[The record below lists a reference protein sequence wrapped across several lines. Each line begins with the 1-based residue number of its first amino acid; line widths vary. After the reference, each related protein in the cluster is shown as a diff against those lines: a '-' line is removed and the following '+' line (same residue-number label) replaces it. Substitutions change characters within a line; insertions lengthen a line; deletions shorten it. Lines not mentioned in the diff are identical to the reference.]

1 MTHSEDRWPSG
12 RKRAV
17 RQIIRVNRLDHGPR
31 AGGGLQNS
39 GAIHRR
45 MKGRATAGEDEMS
58 RPGNGQTEVA
68 CLDPPNRLFNAR
80 GLAADHVVH
89 MERMSVPGA
98 GERWHEV
105 ESILRALTSP
115 DGSGAP
121 LAGEKRNKPSQ
132 F

>member
-1 MTHSEDRWPSG
+1 MTGALRPRESLIRRRSRSAMTHSEDRWPSG

-58 RPGNGQTEVA
+58 RPGNEIGRASCRERVSIWVVA
-68 CLDPPNRLFNAR
+68 DA
-80 GLAADHVVH
+80 
-89 MERMSVPGA
+89 
-98 GERWHEV
+98 W
-105 ESILRALTSP
+105 
-115 DGSGAP
+115 
-121 LAGEKRNKPSQ
+121 
-132 F
+132 

>member
-1 MTHSEDRWPSG
+1 MTHSEDRWPPG

-17 RQIIRVNRLDHGPR
+17 RQIIRVNRLDHGPP

-45 MKGRATAGEDEMS
+45 MKGRATAGQDEMS

-68 CLDPPNRLFNAR
+68 CPDLPNRLFNVH

-89 MERMSVPGA
+89 VERMSAPGIWEH
-98 GERWHEV
+98 GHTV
-105 ESILRALTSP
+105 ESILGVLTSP
-115 DGSGAP
+115 NREDEP
-121 LAGEKRNKPSQ
+121 VWREKTEQRR
-132 F
+132 